1 MTERTK
7 ALIDKFEKELEKL
20 PEEEQERCV
29 ASYLKDLRR
38 EAATEEAT
46 QEDPYS
52 ALKILR
58 DAKLSGSENASV
70 TYEKELYGP
79 HSESDQ

>member
-7 ALIDKFEKELEKL
+7 ALIDKFEKELAKL
-20 PEEEQERCV
+20 PEEEQERRV

-58 DAKLSGSENASV
+58 DATLPGSKDASIS
-70 TYEKELYGP
+70 YERDP
-79 HSESDQ
+79 HGTQNT